1 MNRSGEQ
8 LWGIGAATYPSN
20 KVWFQLKS
28 HSIFRYL
35 KQEQPDEWTVER
47 LAEGFAVTPDVILRV
62 LRNKFVPP
70 PERKAKQDAKVTAG
84 LGQQALA
91 SGATPVEDRLKLT
104 GNQTPATLPPGKAGG
119 LVADQ
124 TLMLQDQ
131 STGSLARAPLT
142 VLNTQIKGE
151 IRKDASVMRSTEED
165 TTTDTELTNQEE
177 ASWDGWVWTEEELVE
192 FMDME
197 NPSPVVQVGKDFFD
211 AEGNF
216 LYRI

>member
-1 MNRSGEQ
+1 MLRS
-8 LWGIGAATYPSN
+8 
-20 KVWFQLKS
+20 
-28 HSIFRYL
+28 
-35 KQEQPDEWTVER
+35 
-47 LAEGFAVTPDVILRV
+47 
-62 LRNKFVPP
+62 KFVPP

-104 GNQTPATLPPGKAGG
+104 GNQTPAALSPGKAGG
-119 LVADQ
+119 PVALVANEA
-124 TLMLQDQ
+124 LMLQDK
-131 STGSLARAPLT
+131 STASLTTAPLT

-151 IRKDASVMRSTEED
+151 IRKDASVTRSTEED
-165 TTTDTELTNQEE
+165 TTTHTKLTDQEE
-177 ASWDGWVWTEEELVE
+177 SSWDGWVWTEEELEE